1 MSGERPIS
9 VGDYHRAARERL
21 PQMVYDYYAGGA
33 WDEITLGRNERAYD
47 RLELHYRVLRDVSS
61 RDLSTTLL
69 GRPISMPLVIAPTA
83 FHGMA
88 HPDGE
93 CATAAAAGAAG
104 TVMIA
109 STLSNRPIEEIVDAS
124 DGDVWFQ
131 LYVYRDRGISKALVE
146 RARDAGCKAIVLT
159 VDVPGLGVR
168 ERDVRN
174 RFRLP
179 EGLEMGNLR
188 AGTGGMP
195 EDLDGSALAAYVGCS
210 FDPALTW
217 DDLDWLRSLSDLPVL
232 VKGIVH
238 PEDARLAAERGATG
252 VIVSNHGGRQLDTA
266 PATLDVLPEIADA
279 LEGRVE
285 LLIDGGVRRG
295 TDVVKAVALGARAVA
310 VGRPALWG
318 LAVDGRAGVEHVLSI
333 LRAELDAA
341 MALCGVTRIDRIG
354 RELIRRI
361 APPRLW
367 SG

>member
-1 MSGERPIS
+1 MSAERPIS
-9 VGDYHRAARERL
+9 VGEYHRAARQRL

-33 WDEITLGRNERAYD
+33 WDEITLGWNERAYD
-47 RLELHYRVLRDVSS
+47 RLELRYRVLRDVSS

-69 GRPISMPLVIAPTA
+69 GAKISMPAVIAPTA

-109 STLSNRPIEEIVDAS
+109 STLSNRPIEEIAAAS
-124 DGDVWFQ
+124 EGDVWFQ
-131 LYVYRDRGISKALVE
+131 LYVYRDRGISRALVE

-188 AGTGGMP
+188 AGTAGLP
-195 EDLDGSALAAYVGCS
+195 NELDGSALAAYVGCM

-232 VKGIVH
+232 VKGVVH
-238 PEDARLAAERGATG
+238 PEDARLAAEHGAAG

-266 PATLDVLPEIADA
+266 PATLDVLPEIAEAVD
-279 LEGRVE
+279 GRIE
-285 LLIDGGVRRG
+285 LMVDGGVRRG
-295 TDVVKAVALGARAVA
+295 TDVVKAIALGARAVA
-310 VGRPALWG
+310 IGRAALWG
-318 LAVDGRAGVEHVLSI
+318 LAVDGRAGVEHVLEI
-333 LRAELDAA
+333 LRTELDAA
-341 MALCGVTRIDRIG
+341 MAMCGATRVDEIG
-354 RELIRRI
+354 PELVRSVR
-361 APPRLW
+361 P
-367 SG
+367 